1 MNNVNDFFFHIK
13 KTNNKYGKQTN
24 KVNNN
29 KLKEENKRKN
39 LVTQFLVMPLRVLLT
54 TDSDK
59 IVSRLLD
66 ICKMKTFYLPLYV
79 CCI

>member
-1 MNNVNDFFFHIK
+1 MD
-13 KTNNKYGKQTN
+13 
-24 KVNNN
+24 
-29 KLKEENKRKN
+29 

-66 ICKMKTFYLPLYV
+66 FCKMKTFYPPLYV